1 MESIKHISELKVKN
15 INKQLKNTKIVACNM
30 YYFLG
35 SKPGAYCDLYNR
47 SNKKR
52 IKINLSDEINLSEL
66 INNLKN

>member
-1 MESIKHISELKVKN
+1 MESIKQISELKVKN

-30 YYFLG
+30 YYFIG
-35 SKPGAYCDLYNR
+35 KNSGAYCDLYNR

-52 IKINLSDEINLSEL
+52 IKINLSNEINLSEL